1 MKTQKLREIVIEFE
15 RIQIIRRRARTSLQ
29 FCAEC
34 RTNADFI
41 SFVEAATLFNT
52 KPELLFQ
59 FIKDTGSHYQ
69 TETGREIF
77 VCLNSLLARMRE
89 RSKNSP
95 ELLNSKA
102 KTIGD

>member
-1 MKTQKLREIVIEFE
+1 MKTQKLREIIIEFE
-15 RIQIIRRRARTSLQ
+15 RIQIIRKRAETSLQ

-34 RTNADFI
+34 RRDADFI

-52 KPELLFQ
+52 DPELLFR
-59 FIKDTGSHYQ
+59 FIKDTDSHYQ

-77 VCLNSLLARMRE
+77 VCLNSLLARMQAK
-89 RSKNSP
+89 SKNSP